1 MRWVWGTK
9 VKAGIRT
16 VGMVLDCDVRRSG
29 GEGVR
34 TEGVDADRGGVGIT
48 GEEEWV
54 DEVADRVAGMVVQ
67 V

>member
-1 MRWVWGTK
+1 
-9 VKAGIRT
+9 
-16 VGMVLDCDVRRSG
+16 MVLDCDVRRSG
-29 GEGVR
+29 GEGIR